1 MTAPPCANA
10 ADGSL
15 SEPPILSQ
23 FGERTPRSAERSWA
37 TADIEAVSS
46 SAAVEEALP
55 AVLGARIAIEQLRW
69 RRLEKFLDGTI
80 EGLKRLDQCSA
91 RRPITAQAR
100 PVGSVGRGQPAAV
113 QARQPCLCPEGAAG
127 QAERAQHHGLW
138 RGRVALRA
146 PSTPTKS
153 NASNSRMPTSRT
165 ACGSTTLSSGHTSF
179 GRRGH
184 DGWGDTVLPKS
195 RGRLSLALQR
205 WARYRSAERSTAS
218 CPSDAVVRPFHR
230 L

>member
-1 MTAPPCANA
+1 MSAPRCANA
-10 ADGSL
+10 AVGSRYA
-15 SEPPILSQ
+15 PPILNQ
-23 FGERTPRSAERSWA
+23 FGEPTPRSAERGWA
-37 TADIEAVSS
+37 ATDFRGGVDSRGRRRT
-46 SAAVEEALP
+46 LP
-55 AVLGARIAIEQLRW
+55 AVLGVGIALEQLRW

-91 RRPITAQAR
+91 RRPVTAQAG
-100 PVGSVGRGQPAAV
+100 PVGSVRRGQPAAV
-113 QARQPCLCPEGAAG
+113 QARQPGLRPEGAAG

-184 DGWGDTVLPKS
+184 DGWGDTVPPKS
-195 RGRLSLALQR
+195 RGRDQPRRLELA
-205 WARYRSAERSTAS
+205 
-218 CPSDAVVRPFHR
+218 
-230 L
+230 